1 VSQNAALPDRR
12 MNKILAF
19 YRAHG
24 AVPIPRLVLMAAVSG
39 IAGMLVLGTIN
50 MGATAAAHGGPV
62 GQLLAVLLIAQVIY
76 TLSQRYVFGVAFGEA
91 ERAMDAYRVKQVER
105 VRRCD
110 LDSLEAIGPAL
121 IYGALTRQTQMLY
134 TSTASIVIG
143 LQSAVVLACGL
154 VYLGVINL
162 AALVLAA
169 AILGVGVAAYLVRM
183 KRTRAELMGASQKE
197 NELFNSLT
205 DLLEGFKEVRLNR
218 RRSAELATFISA
230 ISGNVRDVRSG
241 VNVKLMELFLFA
253 QLTFYIACAALVFLL
268 PPLGFMGS
276 TELLKTVVA
285 VLFLL
290 GPVTGIT
297 GAVPAVANALVA
309 CAGLTDLED
318 KLKAAASDDAL
329 PAADAPQGFSEI
341 TLRSVVYRHGR
352 PDEAA
357 GFQIGP
363 VDFTL
368 RPRELVFISGANGSG
383 KSTLLRLLT
392 ALYTPRQGTLLIDG
406 RPVAPTNRESFQN
419 LFATVFSDFHLFER
433 SFGLGDVS
441 PEKVREWLET
451 TGLTDKTGLK
461 DGRFDTIRLS
471 TGQRK
476 RLALVVAALEDRP
489 IYVFDEFAADQD
501 VEFRRK
507 FYDEMLPALLARG
520 KTVVAVTHDER
531 YFDRATRHLTME
543 EGRLLQRRAGHDGD
557 A

>member
-1 VSQNAALPDRR
+1 

-241 VNVKLMELFLFA
+241 VNVKLMELFPFA

-297 GAVPAVANALVA
+297 GAVPAWP
-309 CAGLTDLED
+309 TP
-318 KLKAAASDDAL
+318 SS
-329 PAADAPQGFSEI
+329 PAQ
-341 TLRSVVYRHGR
+341 V
-352 PDEAA
+352 
-357 GFQIGP
+357 
-363 VDFTL
+363 
-368 RPRELVFISGANGSG
+368 
-383 KSTLLRLLT
+383 
-392 ALYTPRQGTLLIDG
+392 
-406 RPVAPTNRESFQN
+406 
-419 LFATVFSDFHLFER
+419 
-433 SFGLGDVS
+433 
-441 PEKVREWLET
+441 
-451 TGLTDKTGLK
+451 
-461 DGRFDTIRLS
+461 
-471 TGQRK
+471 
-476 RLALVVAALEDRP
+476 
-489 IYVFDEFAADQD
+489 
-501 VEFRRK
+501 
-507 FYDEMLPALLARG
+507 
-520 KTVVAVTHDER
+520 
-531 YFDRATRHLTME
+531 
-543 EGRLLQRRAGHDGD
+543 
-557 A
+557 